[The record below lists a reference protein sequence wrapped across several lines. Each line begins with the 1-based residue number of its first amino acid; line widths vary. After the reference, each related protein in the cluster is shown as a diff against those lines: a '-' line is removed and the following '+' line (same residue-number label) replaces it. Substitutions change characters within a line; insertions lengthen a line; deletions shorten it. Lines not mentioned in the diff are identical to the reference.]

1 MVDQQEP
8 AWIADL
14 RAQQQ
19 DAGEAPLDAPLES
32 PLDAS
37 VEVPQEQVA
46 RPDML
51 EDLREQMIQAEDD
64 ISVAET
70 SRLPPVL
77 QNLEPWQRLLLAVLL
92 FLNVALCGCMGL
104 VMIGRVSFP

>member
-8 AWIADL
+8 AWIANL

-19 DAGEAPLDAPLES
+19 GAEEVPLES
-32 PLDAS
+32 PQDAS
-37 VEVPQEQVA
+37 VGAPQEQVA
-46 RPDML
+46 RPDTL
-51 EDLREQMIQAEDD
+51 EDLREQMIQAGDD
-64 ISVAET
+64 VAVAET
-70 SRLPPVL
+70 SWLPPML
-77 QNLEPWQRLLLAVLL
+77 RNLEPGQRLLLVVLL